1 MIEELRTNIS
11 LLEHEKREK
20 AVDRMR
26 YEKEIEQLEENWKKE
41 SQELLIMIS
50 RLQDDNRKLSSS
62 LKEHEQQNISKS
74 MAPPMI
80 EMEFSNTWNFLGKF
94 WNSSKYLW
102 IIEKILGLV
111 TLGFFCCCLIFSKMI
126 SKVFSW
132 AIGLV
137 PQDLFDVS
145 DFWYIP
151 SNSLRFFEI
160 FKDWDTNPTGCHLKH
175 LFFYVFL
182 SIQVLYVEIP
192 IGIFLKRCGNRMK
205 SIASSCVSET
215 KNIKIKWAKQKV

>member
-80 EMEFSNTWNFLGKF
+80 EMEFSNT
-94 WNSSKYLW
+94 
-102 IIEKILGLV
+102 
-111 TLGFFCCCLIFSKMI
+111 
-126 SKVFSW
+126 
-132 AIGLV
+132 
-137 PQDLFDVS
+137 
-145 DFWYIP
+145 
-151 SNSLRFFEI
+151 
-160 FKDWDTNPTGCHLKH
+160 
-175 LFFYVFL
+175 
-182 SIQVLYVEIP
+182 
-192 IGIFLKRCGNRMK
+192 
-205 SIASSCVSET
+205 
-215 KNIKIKWAKQKV
+215 